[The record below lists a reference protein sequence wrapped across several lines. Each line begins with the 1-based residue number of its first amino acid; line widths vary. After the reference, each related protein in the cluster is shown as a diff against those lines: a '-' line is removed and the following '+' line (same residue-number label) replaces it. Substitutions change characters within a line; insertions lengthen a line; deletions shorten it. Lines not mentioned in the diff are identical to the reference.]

1 MKNIFKNKIKG
12 KSGFTLAE
20 VLIAMLILLMVSAI
34 VAAGI
39 PSAKNAYEKMV
50 LSSNAEV
57 LLSTTVSALR
67 NELGPATD
75 ISVASGNKEI
85 TYYNGT
91 RGSLSK
97 IELGDVTAG
106 AADKKT
112 IMIQRYVTD
121 GGKSSDPVRLISKTA
136 STADLY
142 ATYSG
147 VTYNDGIV
155 TFKDLEIKRESGG
168 TLSKLDFISIRV
180 ISG

>member
-112 IMIQRYVTD
+112 IMIQRYVTE
-121 GGKSSDPVRLISKTA
+121 GGQSSDPVRLISKTA